1 MYEKRLT
8 FSWNRQPSHL
18 KGEPACLSV
27 FQVSEHL
34 PDGGELLIYRDIRLQ
49 ANDIEPELRRFFH
62 KLSRQP
68 AQHHRERGA
77 A

>member
-27 FQVSEHL
+27 FQVSKHL
-34 PDGGELLIYRDIRLQ
+34 PDGRERLIYQDIRLQ
-49 ANDIEPELRRFFH
+49 ANAIIQNDDEGGHR
-62 KLSRQP
+62 LSRRP
-68 AQHHRERGA
+68 AQHRRERGA

>member
-34 PDGGELLIYRDIRLQ
+34 PDGSERIIYQDIRLQ
-49 ANDIEPELRRFFH
+49 ANDLEPELRRFFH
-62 KLSRQP
+62 KLSRQS
-68 AQHHRERGA
+68 AQHRRERGA